1 MKKIETNL
9 EIKSNKE
16 IKLLLIIAI
25 VVTIVMYIVHLEV
38 GFRYTVMGLISGFV
52 FGIYVSLVTA
62 LLIYW
67 KALNFKRIVI
77 MSALI
82 VVGAAVFKFMI
93 PDVFKSENG
102 LSFITSMV
110 WTYVIMMIIVLREIL
125 KIR

>member
-9 EIKSNKE
+9 ETKSNKE

-25 VVTIVMYIVHLEV
+25 VVTIVMYIAHLEV

-82 VVGAAVFKFMI
+82 AVGAAVFKFMM
-93 PDVFKSENG
+93 PYVFKSENG

-110 WTYVIMMIIVLREIL
+110 WTYVIMMVIVL
-125 KIR
+125 KNQKC

>member
-9 EIKSNKE
+9 ETKSNKE

-25 VVTIVMYIVHLEV
+25 VVTIVMYIAHLEV

-67 KALNFKRIVI
+67 KTLNFKRIVI

-82 VVGAAVFKFMI
+82 AVGAAVFKFMM

-110 WTYVIMMIIVLREIL
+110 WTYVIMMVIVL
-125 KIR
+125 KNQKC